1 MSMRRWLIGAS
12 VVAATAALNAQDI
25 VFSSKVEAVRVD
37 VLVTD
42 RDKGGAVLGL
52 KPSDFE
58 LRDNGV
64 LQQVDLVSF
73 EQIPLNVVLALDMS
87 ESVSG
92 NRLEQLREASSGLL
106 GGLTRDD
113 QAGLITFTQR
123 VVLGSKLTNDL
134 AKIREAMT
142 PLNDVGDT
150 SIIDATYAAM
160 MLGESDVGRG
170 LVIVFSDGLDTA
182 SWLTADLVLNTAKR
196 SDVVVYSVVV
206 RGGAAPRFLRD
217 LSAFSGGSLFEIE
230 STQNLNALFVRILDE
245 FRHRYLVS
253 YTPRNVSKK
262 GWHRLE
268 VLVTGR
274 KTTARRL
281 AITWNGCCALTRTW
295 TRRRKPGTT

>member
-1 MSMRRWLIGAS
+1 MIRRRWLIVAS
-12 VVAATAALNAQDI
+12 VVAATAVLDAQDI

-42 RDKGGAVLGL
+42 RDKAVLGL

-87 ESVSG
+87 DSVSG
-92 NRLEQLREASSGLL
+92 NRLEQLRDASSGLL

-113 QAGLITFTQR
+113 QAGLVTFTQR

-134 AKIREAMT
+134 AKVREAMT

-160 MLGESDVGRG
+160 MLAESDVGRG

-182 SWLTADLVLNTAKR
+182 SWLTADMGLNTAKR
-196 SDVVVYSVVV
+196 SDVVVYAVSVQS
-206 RGGAAPRFLRD
+206 RLKPEFLRD
-217 LSAFSGGSLFEIE
+217 LTAATGGRLYEIE
-230 STQNLNALFVRILDE
+230 KTANLSTVFLGVLEE
-245 FRHRYLVS
+245 FRHRYLIS
-253 YTPRNVSKK
+253 YTPNGVDRG
-262 GWHRLE
+262 GWHKLD
-268 VLVTGR
+268 VGIKGR
-274 KTTARRL
+274 RAAVKAR
-281 AITWNGCCALTRTW
+281 
-295 TRRRKPGTT
+295 PGYLGAS

>member
-1 MSMRRWLIGAS
+1 MSGRRWLIAVS
-12 VVAATAALNAQDI
+12 VVAATAVLDAQDI

-42 RDKGGAVLGL
+42 RDRGGAMLGL

-106 GGLTRDD
+106 GGLTKDD
-113 QAGLITFTQR
+113 QAGLVTFTQR

-182 SWLTADLVLNTAKR
+182 SWLTAEMVLNTAKR
-196 SDVVVYSVVV
+196 SDVVVYAVSVQA
-206 RGGAAPRFLRD
+206 RLKPEFLRD
-217 LSAFSGGSLFEIE
+217 LTSATGGRLYEIE
-230 STQNLNALFVRILDE
+230 KTANLSTVFLGVLEE
-245 FRHRYLVS
+245 FRHRYLIS
-253 YTPRNVSKK
+253 YTPNGVDRG
-262 GWHRLE
+262 GWHKLD
-268 VLVTGR
+268 VGIKGR
-274 KTTARRL
+274 RAAIKAR
-281 AITWNGCCALTRTW
+281 
-295 TRRRKPGTT
+295 PGYLGST

>member
-1 MSMRRWLIGAS
+1 MIGRRWLIVAS
-12 VVAATAALNAQDI
+12 VVAATAVLDAQDV

-42 RDKGGAVLGL
+42 RDKAVLGL

-87 ESVSG
+87 DSVSG
-92 NRLEQLREASSGLL
+92 NRLEQLRDASSGLL

-113 QAGLITFTQR
+113 QAGLVTFTQR

-134 AKIREAMT
+134 AKVREAMT

-160 MLGESDVGRG
+160 MLAESDVGRG

-182 SWLTADLVLNTAKR
+182 SWLTADMVLNTAKR
-196 SDVVVYSVVV
+196 SDVVVYAVSVQS
-206 RGGAAPRFLRD
+206 RLKPEFLRD
-217 LSAFSGGSLFEIE
+217 LTSATGGRLYEIE
-230 STQNLNALFVRILDE
+230 KTANLSTVFLGVLEE
-245 FRHRYLVS
+245 FRHRYLIS
-253 YTPRNVSKK
+253 YTPNGVDRG
-262 GWHRLE
+262 GWHKLD
-268 VLVTGR
+268 VGIKGR
-274 KTTARRL
+274 RAAIKAR
-281 AITWNGCCALTRTW
+281 
-295 TRRRKPGTT
+295 PGYLGST

>member
-1 MSMRRWLIGAS
+1 MSRCRWLIPAS
-12 VVAATAALNAQDI
+12 VVAATAVLDAQDI

-42 RDKGGAVLGL
+42 RDQGGAVLGL

-58 LRDNGV
+58 VRDNGV

-106 GGLTRDD
+106 AGLTRDD
-113 QAGLITFTQR
+113 QAGLVTFTQR

-134 AKIREAMT
+134 AKVREAMT

-182 SWLTADLVLNTAKR
+182 SWLTADMVLNTAKR
-196 SDVVVYSVVV
+196 SDVVVYAVSVQS
-206 RGGAAPRFLRD
+206 RLKPEFLRD
-217 LSAFSGGSLFEIE
+217 LTSATGGRLYEIE
-230 STQNLNALFVRILDE
+230 KTANLSTLFLGVLEE
-245 FRHRYLVS
+245 FRHRYLIS
-253 YTPRNVSKK
+253 YTPTGVDRG
-262 GWHRLE
+262 GWHKLD
-268 VLVTGR
+268 VGIKGR
-274 KTTARRL
+274 RAAVKAR
-281 AITWNGCCALTRTW
+281 
-295 TRRRKPGTT
+295 PGYLGST

>member
-1 MSMRRWLIGAS
+1 MIRRRWLIVAS
-12 VVAATAALNAQDI
+12 VVAATAVLDAQDI

-42 RDKGGAVLGL
+42 RDKAVLGL

-87 ESVSG
+87 DSVSG
-92 NRLEQLREASSGLL
+92 NRLEQLREASAGLL

-113 QAGLITFTQR
+113 QAGLVTFTQR

-134 AKIREAMT
+134 AKVREAMT

-160 MLGESDVGRG
+160 MLAESDVGRG

-182 SWLTADLVLNTAKR
+182 SWLTADMVLNTAKR
-196 SDVVVYSVVV
+196 SDVVVYAVSVQS
-206 RGGAAPRFLRD
+206 RLKPEFLGDLTAATGGRLY
-217 LSAFSGGSLFEIE
+217 EIE
-230 STQNLNALFVRILDE
+230 KTANLSTVFLGVLEE
-245 FRHRYLVS
+245 FRHRYLIS
-253 YTPRNVSKK
+253 YTPNGVDRG
-262 GWHRLE
+262 GWHKLD
-268 VLVTGR
+268 VGIKGR
-274 KTTARRL
+274 RAAVKAR
-281 AITWNGCCALTRTW
+281 
-295 TRRRKPGTT
+295 PGYLGAS

>member
-1 MSMRRWLIGAS
+1 MSGRRWLIAVS
-12 VVAATAALNAQDI
+12 VVAATAVLDAQDI

-42 RDKGGAVLGL
+42 RDRGGAMLGL

-106 GGLTRDD
+106 GGLTKDD
-113 QAGLITFTQR
+113 QAGLVTFTQR

-182 SWLTADLVLNTAKR
+182 SWLTAEMVLNTAKR
-196 SDVVVYSVVV
+196 SDVVVYAVSVQA
-206 RGGAAPRFLRD
+206 RLKPEFLRD
-217 LSAFSGGSLFEIE
+217 LTSATGGRLYEIE
-230 STQNLNALFVRILDE
+230 KTANLSTVFLGVLEE
-245 FRHRYLVS
+245 FRHRYLIS
-253 YTPRNVSKK
+253 YAPNGVDRG
-262 GWHRLE
+262 GWHKLD
-268 VLVTGR
+268 VGIKGR
-274 KTTARRL
+274 RAAIKAR
-281 AITWNGCCALTRTW
+281 
-295 TRRRKPGTT
+295 PGYLGAS

>member
-1 MSMRRWLIGAS
+1 MSGRRWLIAAS
-12 VVAATAALNAQDI
+12 VVAATAVLDAQDI

-42 RDKGGAVLGL
+42 RDKGGAMLGL

-113 QAGLITFTQR
+113 QAGLVTFTQR

-182 SWLTADLVLNTAKR
+182 SWHDFEVTSRPGERPRLALAGRAAARAQQLGVGGLWVSLSHSRHYAVAH
-196 SDVVVYSVVV
+196 VVAA
-206 RGGAAPRFLRD
+206 AAPSHPGQEPRGP
-217 LSAFSGGSLFEIE
+217 AAPGNGS
-230 STQNLNALFVRILDE
+230 
-245 FRHRYLVS
+245 
-253 YTPRNVSKK
+253 
-262 GWHRLE
+262 
-268 VLVTGR
+268 
-274 KTTARRL
+274 TAE
-281 AITWNGCCALTRTW
+281 G
-295 TRRRKPGTT
+295 PS

>member
-1 MSMRRWLIGAS
+1 MSRRRLLIVAS
-12 VVAATAALNAQDI
+12 VVAATAVLDAQDI
-25 VFSSKVEAVRVD
+25 VFSSKVEVVRVD

-42 RDKGGAVLGL
+42 RDKALLGL

-58 LRDNGV
+58 VRDNGV

-106 GGLTRDD
+106 AGLTKGD
-113 QAGLITFTQR
+113 QAGLVTFTQR

-134 AKIREAMT
+134 AKVREAMT

-170 LVIVFSDGLDTA
+170 LVIIFSDGLDTA
-182 SWLTADLVLNTAKR
+182 SWLTSDMVLNTAKR
-196 SDVVVYSVVV
+196 SDVVVYAVSVQS
-206 RGGAAPRFLRD
+206 RLKPEFLRD
-217 LSAFSGGSLFEIE
+217 LTSATGGRLYEIE
-230 STQNLNALFVRILDE
+230 KTANLSTVFLGVLEE
-245 FRHRYLVS
+245 FRHRYLIS
-253 YTPRNVSKK
+253 YTPNGVEHG
-262 GWHRLE
+262 GWHKLD
-268 VLVTGR
+268 VGINGR
-274 KTTARRL
+274 RAAVKAR
-281 AITWNGCCALTRTW
+281 
-295 TRRRKPGTT
+295 PGYLGST